1 MSACI
6 IYDCD
11 SNSLKELSMELI
23 SVFELQILTIIMCMV
38 GCAYGSFKAGHK
50 AGIEHAID
58 YLEAQGVIEFTED

>member
-11 SNSLKELSMELI
+11 SNSLKELSMELT

-58 YLEAQGVIEFTED
+58 YLEAAGVIEFTED

>member
-58 YLEAQGVIEFTED
+58 YLEAAGVIEFTED

>member
-1 MSACI
+1 
-6 IYDCD
+6 
-11 SNSLKELSMELI
+11 MELI

-58 YLEAQGVIEFTED
+58 YLEAAGVIEFTED

>member
-1 MSACI
+1 
-6 IYDCD
+6 
-11 SNSLKELSMELI
+11 MESI
-23 SVFELQILTIIMCMV
+23 SVFELQILTVIICMI

>member
-6 IYDCD
+6 IYDCN
-11 SNSLKELSMELI
+11 SNSLKELSMESI
-23 SVFELQILTIIMCMV
+23 SVFELQILTVIICMI

>member
-58 YLEAQGVIEFTED
+58 YLEAQGVIEFIED

>member
-6 IYDCD
+6 IYDCN
-11 SNSLKELSMELI
+11 SNSLKELSMESI
-23 SVFELQILTIIMCMV
+23 SVFELQILTVIICMI

-58 YLEAQGVIEFTED
+58 YLEAAGVIEFTED

>member
-6 IYDCD
+6 IYDCN
-11 SNSLKELSMELI
+11 SNGLKELSMELI
-23 SVFELQILTIIMCMV
+23 SVFELQILTIIICMV

-58 YLEAQGVIEFTED
+58 YLEAAGVIEFTED